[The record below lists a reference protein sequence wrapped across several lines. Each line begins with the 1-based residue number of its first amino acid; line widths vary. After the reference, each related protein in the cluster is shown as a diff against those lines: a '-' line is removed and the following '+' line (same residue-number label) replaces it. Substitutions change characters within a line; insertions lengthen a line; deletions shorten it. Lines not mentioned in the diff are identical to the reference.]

1 MPTSYLTPGVYVEEI
16 PAAQKPLEGVS
27 TSVAAFVGL
36 APGGPVNTPMRIANW
51 GQFASIFGDPS
62 NPEAGPF
69 MEGAYLAHSV
79 YGFFQNGGTLC
90 WVIRVGAPENGATP
104 PAVAALPAAGDTGVE
119 TLRAVALP
127 GVEDSVTV
135 TLEEEEGSGGEGKDA
150 GDKTYRIVIEAGDQ
164 KEVFDGLS
172 MKGRSNLRTKVNAA
186 SKLIKIEETGASLPE
201 AMRAPKAGKYTLAA
215 PAPEAAEISST
226 DFEGDAARRQGI
238 GGLVAIDEVSIVC
251 MPDAATQLNGDDV
264 MFRDAQGKMIIH
276 CESLGDRM
284 CILDTPPD
292 LIPQEV
298 LEWRKDTAGYDSKMA
313 ALYWPWIEVIDPLSK
328 RPIMV
333 PPSGHVDG
341 VWARTDDQRGVHK
354 APANEVVMG
363 ATSLAFQLTSVEQ
376 GELNRLGI
384 NCIRAFSGRGIR
396 VWGARTLS
404 SDPEWRYINVRRLFN
419 FVSQTLMEGTQW
431 SVFEPNDER
440 LWLKLRAS
448 VSNFLTN
455 LWRGGALFGT
465 SPDQAFFVK
474 CDAETNPPE
483 VIDAGQVVCEVG
495 ISPVK
500 PAEFVIFRLSQYID
514 GGDGGG
520 EEGGE

>member
-1 MPTSYLTPGVYVEEI
+1 MPTYLTPGVYVEEI

-27 TSVAAFVGL
+27 TSVAAFIGL

-51 GQFASIFGDPS
+51 SQFARLFGDPS
-62 NPEAGPF
+62 NPDAGPF
-69 MEGAYLAHSV
+69 MSGAYLAHSV

-90 WVIRVGAPENGATP
+90 WVIRIGANGDGPP
-104 PAVAALPAAGDTGVE
+104 PARAALPAAADASLE
-119 TLRAVALP
+119 TLNVVALP
-127 GVEDSVTV
+127 DVEGQVSVELT
-135 TLEEEEGSGGEGKDA
+135 EEESGKPADESKPE
-150 GDKTYRIVIEAGDQ
+150 DKTYRLVVTVGDQ
-164 KEVFDGLS
+164 KEEYDGLS
-172 MKGRSNLRTKVNAA
+172 MKGRSNLRTKVNAV
-186 SKLIKIEETGASLPE
+186 SKLIKIEEASASLPE
-201 AMRAPKAGKYTLAA
+201 AQRAPKPGKYLLAA
-215 PAPEAAEISST
+215 AAPQAADISSG
-226 DFEGDAARRQGI
+226 DFEGDAARREGM

-251 MPDAATQLNGDDV
+251 MPDAVNLLNGDDV
-264 MFRDAQGKMIIH
+264 MFRDAQGKMIAH

-292 LIPQEV
+292 LIPQDI
-298 LEWRKDTAGYDSKMA
+298 LEWRRDKAGHDSKMA

-333 PPSGHVDG
+333 PPSGHVAG
-341 VWARTDDQRGVHK
+341 VWARSDDQRGVHK

-363 ATSLAFQLTSVEQ
+363 ATMLGFQLTSVEQ
-376 GELNRLGI
+376 GELNKNGI

-440 LWLKLRAS
+440 LWMKLRAS
-448 VSNFLTN
+448 ISNFLTN
-455 LWRGGALFGT
+455 MWRQGMLFGT
-465 SPDQAFFVK
+465 SAEQAFFVK
-474 CDAETNPPE
+474 CDSETNPPE
-483 VIDAGQVVCEVG
+483 VIEAGQVICEVG

-520 EEGGE
+520 DE

>member
-1 MPTSYLTPGVYVEEI
+1 MPTYLTPGVYVEEI

-27 TSVAAFVGL
+27 TSVAAFIGL

-51 GQFASIFGDPS
+51 SQFARLFGDPA
-62 NPEAGPF
+62 NPDAGPF
-69 MEGAYLAHSV
+69 MSGAYLAHSV

-90 WVIRVGAPENGATP
+90 WVIRIGADGNGGGP
-104 PAVAALPAAGDTGVE
+104 PLRAALPAAGDTSLE
-119 TLRAVALP
+119 TFQAVALE
-127 GVEDSVTV
+127 GVTGQVTV
-135 TLEEEEGSGGEGKDA
+135 DLSEEESDKPADDA
-150 GDKTYRIVIEAGDQ
+150 KPEDKTYRLVVTAGDA
-164 KEVFDGLS
+164 KEEYDGLTI
-172 MKGRSNLRTKVNAA
+172 KRGRLNVATKVNAQ
-186 SKLIKIEETGASLPE
+186 SKLIKIEETGGSLPE
-201 AMRAPKAGKYTLAA
+201 AQRAPKPGKYVLAA
-215 PAPEAAEISST
+215 AAPEKADISST
-226 DFEGDAARRQGI
+226 DFEGDASRREGM

-251 MPDAATQLNGDDV
+251 MPDAVNLLNGDDV
-264 MFRDAQGKMIIH
+264 MFRDAQGKMISH

-292 LIPQEV
+292 LIPQDV
-298 LEWRKDTAGYDSKMA
+298 LEWRRDKSGADSKMA
-313 ALYWPWIEVIDPLSK
+313 AMYWPWIEVIDPLSK

-333 PPSGHVDG
+333 PPSGHVAG
-341 VWARTDDQRGVHK
+341 VWARSDDQRGVHK

-363 ATSLAFQLTSVEQ
+363 ATMLGFQLTSVEQ
-376 GELNRLGI
+376 GELNRNGI

-440 LWLKLRAS
+440 LWMKLRAS
-448 VSNFLTN
+448 ISNFLTN
-455 LWRGGALFGT
+455 MWRQGMLFGT
-465 SPDQAFFVK
+465 SAEQAFFVK
-474 CDAETNPPE
+474 CDSETNPPE
-483 VIDAGQVVCEVG
+483 VIEAGQVICEVG

-520 EEGGE
+520 EE